1 MTSVSLTK
9 KFFKNEKSKWFKRV
23 KKIFDVAEEG
33 ETKFYKKQI
42 MKKWMVQ
49 KKKMKKKTK
58 KKKKEKDIFN

>member
-23 KKIFDVAEEG
+23 KKIFDVAEKG
-33 ETKFYKKQI
+33 ERKFYKKQI

-49 KKKMKKKTK
+49 KKKNEEED
-58 KKKKEKDIFN
+58 KEKEKREGYF

>member
-49 KKKMKKKTK
+49 KKKNEEED
-58 KKKKEKDIFN
+58 KEKEKREGYF